1 MARQEHMGLR
11 YGLAGGEQF
20 DPVELRLPPLPDR
33 DDARGQESLRD
44 DAEDVDRQPANLELG
59 IEARLSG
66 DMTDQRADRSARDS
80 IGEPWIAGKTGGV
93 EAGAVADE
101 IMGNGDRVGAH
112 RALPNLGRAGIQH
125 I

>member
-80 IGEPWIAGKTGGV
+80 IGRRRRGRN
-93 EAGAVADE
+93 
-101 IMGNGDRVGAH
+101 NGEWRSCRCSSG
-112 RALPNLGRAGIQH
+112 PP
-125 I
+125 